1 MKAIAV
7 CLTFLAVLLGCAP
20 RAVHTSVT
28 TPSPAPAMV
37 TPQVPSPAARG
48 LSPEEAAWAQVVDAA
63 KKEGKVTAYSF
74 SLIGDLG
81 KAVPKAFGDKYGI
94 KMEIVSGFGSVLI
107 ERLKSERVA
116 RKNTGD
122 FFDSAPTL
130 LAIAKDSGLTASV
143 GNLPVLAEKDVWNV
157 PPRLDIEGQII
168 IISPTVAS
176 MYVNTSLV
184 KAGQEPKS
192 YRELLDSK
200 WKGKIGMTS
209 PTVAPRDNYSYVSRQ
224 QLGLDDEYW
233 RQLGKQDIR
242 MAPSVRDA
250 DNMLVRGEVSVL
262 YAASAITVGALIKQG
277 APIKAVEP
285 EEGVII
291 TPGVA
296 ISLVKDAPHPNA
308 SRLFINWL
316 FTAEGQRLWSEQ
328 TGTLSVRK
336 DVPDFQPPAAILPM
350 KKVVYHSLN
359 DVLELAKVQREGT
372 LAKLLGLDVK

>member
-1 MKAIAV
+1 
-7 CLTFLAVLLGCAP
+7 
-20 RAVHTSVT
+20 
-28 TPSPAPAMV
+28 
-37 TPQVPSPAARG
+37 
-48 LSPEEAAWAQVVDAA
+48 
-63 KKEGKVTAYSF
+63 
-74 SLIGDLG
+74 
-81 KAVPKAFGDKYGI
+81 
-94 KMEIVSGFGSVLI
+94 
-107 ERLKSERVA
+107 
-116 RKNTGD
+116 
-122 FFDSAPTL
+122 
-130 LAIAKDSGLTASV
+130 
-143 GNLPVLAEKDVWNV
+143 
-157 PPRLDIEGQII
+157 
-168 IISPTVAS
+168 
-176 MYVNTSLV
+176 
-184 KAGQEPKS
+184 
-192 YRELLDSK
+192 
-200 WKGKIGMTS
+200 MTS
-209 PTVAPRDNYSYVSRQ
+209 PIVAPRDNYSYISRR

-250 DNMLVRGEVSVL
+250 DNMLVRGEVSLL
-262 YAASAITVGALIKQG
+262 YAASAITVGSLIKQG

-350 KKVVYHSLN
+350 KKVIYHSLS
-359 DVLELAKVQREGT
+359 DVLELARVQREGT